1 MYELTV
7 PNSIGMAVNVG
18 FYGVWTKFLVY
29 GTYIWIT
36 IDNYLILKMNYN
48 ASPQA

>member
-7 PNSIGMAVNVG
+7 PNSVGMAVNVG
-18 FYGVWTKFLVY
+18 FYGVWSKFLEY
-29 GTYIWIT
+29 GIWIT
-36 IDNYLILKMNYN
+36 INNYLILKMNYN